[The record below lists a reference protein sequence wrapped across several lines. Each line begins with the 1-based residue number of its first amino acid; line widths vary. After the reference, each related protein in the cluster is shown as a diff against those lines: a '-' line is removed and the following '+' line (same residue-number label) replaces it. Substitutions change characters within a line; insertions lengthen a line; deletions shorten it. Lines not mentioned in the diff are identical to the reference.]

1 MHMRYPFLYPKSSN
15 ATQHDK
21 HPPLPRCRRE
31 TVSTRHQGNPGRCLG
46 GSAFCMSCKR
56 NIEHTHTCN
65 VHMLSASWHRGQLS
79 LTEMFA
85 ARMYGES
92 VESGHPHPRSV
103 APPVRKCE
111 TVELSRRQPGTR
123 RVCGSSTPTPWTQ
136 TGQRLSGIRYSTVIP
151 ASRCPPT
158 VASHTRTLAHAEL
171 LNLSH
176 PPATNHTVQ
185 LRANAQ

>member
-1 MHMRYPFLYPKSSN
+1 MLRITRNTPRCLDAVAKLYRRDIKAIQDDAWEGAHSACHAN
-15 ATQHDK
+15 ATY
-21 HPPLPRCRRE
+21 
-31 TVSTRHQGNPGRCLG
+31 
-46 GSAFCMSCKR
+46 
-56 NIEHTHTCN
+56 EHTHTCN

-92 VESGHPHPRSV
+92 VESNGHPHPRSV

-176 PPATNHTVQ
+176 PPATNHTIQ
-185 LRANAQ
+185 PRAYAQ